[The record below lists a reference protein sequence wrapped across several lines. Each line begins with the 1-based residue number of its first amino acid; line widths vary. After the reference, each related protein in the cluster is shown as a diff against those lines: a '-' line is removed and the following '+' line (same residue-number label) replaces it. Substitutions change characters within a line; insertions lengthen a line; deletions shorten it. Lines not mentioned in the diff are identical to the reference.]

1 MKQRSA
7 LFGACLVTA
16 LALPISVMAQDVGL
30 TLSEDDVRSSI
41 RKPSYSPYAGR
52 SFPTEVFWG
61 DTHVHTNNSLDA
73 RG

>member
-1 MKQRSA
+1 MLVLLISTVLTQSA
-7 LFGACLVTA
+7 A
-16 LALPISVMAQDVGL
+16 AQDVGL

>member
-1 MKQRSA
+1 
-7 LFGACLVTA
+7 
-16 LALPISVMAQDVGL
+16 MAQDVGL